1 MTRQSPHALH
11 FRLHVPAH
19 LNGATQVPLLV
30 ALHGCTQNAN
40 DFAEGTRFD
49 KLADRYGA
57 IVVYPEQPERANP
70 RRCWNWFLPENQ
82 SRQRGEPA
90 AILAIV
96 EDVIERLNVDRS
108 RVFVTG
114 MSAGAAMAAILA
126 EQAPDV
132 FAAVG
137 LVAGIALHVSHDIR
151 TAYSAM
157 RGDLDPDAV
166 VPMLQQGDADAYRRM
181 RAIIWAGA
189 RDRTVAPA
197 NAQLLAV
204 QFRQLLHLSE
214 DRNEQTV
221 LADGLLSQWRD
232 EHDTTRVVLRTI
244 EELGHAWSGGS
255 LRGSHTAPKG
265 PSASEALMRF
275 FLGDAPI
282 LRESGS
288 E

>member
-1 MTRQSPHALH
+1 MTNPWTHSLR

-19 LNGATQVPLLV
+19 LNGETQVPLLV

-49 KLADRYGA
+49 ELADRYGA
-57 IVVYPEQPERANP
+57 IVAYPEQTERANA

-82 SRQRGEPA
+82 SRTKGEPA

-96 EDVIERLNVDRS
+96 EEVCERLNVDRS

-114 MSAGAAMAAILA
+114 LSAGAAMAAILA

-137 LVAGIALHVSHDIR
+137 LVAGIALHVSHDVR

-157 RGDLDPDAV
+157 RGDLDADAL
-166 VPMLQQGDADAYRRM
+166 VPMLTPGEPDAYRRM

-204 QFRQLLHLSE
+204 QFRQLLHLPEDGSE
-214 DRNEQTV
+214 LTV
-221 LADGLLSQWRD
+221 MPDGLLSQWSD
-232 EHDTTRVVLRTI
+232 EHDRVRVVLRTI

-265 PSASEALMRF
+265 PSASEAIMRF
-275 FLGDAPI
+275 FLDEPHA
-282 LRESGS
+282 SA
-288 E
+288 

>member
-1 MTRQSPHALH
+1 MTHPSPHSLH

-19 LNGATQVPLLV
+19 LNGTTSVPLLV

-49 KLADRYGA
+49 QLADRYGA
-57 IVVYPEQPERANP
+57 IVVYPEQTERANA
-70 RRCWNWFLPENQ
+70 RRCWNWFLPANQ
-82 SRQRGEPA
+82 SRTKGEPA

-96 EDVIERLNVDRS
+96 EEICERLNVDRS
-108 RVFVTG
+108 RIFVTG
-114 MSAGAAMAAILA
+114 LSAGAAMAAILA

-137 LVAGIALHVSHDIR
+137 VVAGIALHVSHDVR
-151 TAYSAM
+151 TAYRAM
-157 RGDLDPDAV
+157 RGELDPDAV
-166 VPMLQQGDADAYRRM
+166 VPIIPPGAPDAYGRM
-181 RAIIWAGA
+181 RAIIWAGS

-204 QFRQLLHLSE
+204 QFRKLLHLPE
-214 DRNEQTV
+214 GHDELTV
-221 LADGLLSQWRD
+221 MSDGLLSQWSD
-232 EHDTTRVVLRTI
+232 GENHVRVVLRTI

-265 PSASEALMRF
+265 PSASEAIMRF
-275 FLGDAPI
+275 FLGDAP
-282 LRESGS
+282 LSDEAASA
-288 E
+288 

>member
-1 MTRQSPHALH
+1 MTNPSTHSLR

-19 LNGATQVPLLV
+19 LNGETQVPLLV

-49 KLADRYGA
+49 ELADRYGA
-57 IVVYPEQPERANP
+57 IVAYPEQTERANA

-82 SRQRGEPA
+82 SRTKGEPA

-96 EDVIERLNVDRS
+96 EEVCERLNVDRS

-114 MSAGAAMAAILA
+114 LSAGAAMAAILA

-137 LVAGIALHVSHDIR
+137 LVAGIALHVSHDVR

-157 RGDLDPDAV
+157 RGDLDADAL
-166 VPMLQQGDADAYRRM
+166 VPMLTPGEPDAYRRM

-204 QFRQLLHLSE
+204 QFRQLLHLPEDGSE
-214 DRNEQTV
+214 LTV
-221 LADGLLSQWRD
+221 MPDGLLSQWSD
-232 EHDTTRVVLRTI
+232 EHDRVRVVLRTI

-265 PSASEALMRF
+265 PSASEAIMRF
-275 FLGDAPI
+275 FLDEPHA
-282 LRESGS
+282 SA
-288 E
+288 